1 MFFKLEVSKMV
12 MIPEAYG
19 RKGLGYFK
27 GPIKE
32 SGRVTLM
39 ADPLNKTLL

>member
-1 MFFKLEVSKMV
+1 MV

-39 ADPLNKTLL
+39 PGLSIKQNASVSI

>member
-1 MFFKLEVSKMV
+1 MV

-39 ADPLNKTLL
+39 ADPLNKMLL